1 MGGLAD
7 CFYCME
13 LLLVGRRFLYHT
25 ESSETGNVK
34 GKKKKRKK
42 ERRSHEH
49 LGSKV
54 WQDVATG
61 TWLGLCILNRGKMK
75 IGKVKQ

>member
-1 MGGLAD
+1 MTWPVGDAGVEVGGGLAD

-34 GKKKKRKK
+34 GKKKKK
-42 ERRSHEH
+42 E
-49 LGSKV
+49 K
-54 WQDVATG
+54 G
-61 TWLGLCILNRGKMK
+61 T
-75 IGKVKQ
+75 